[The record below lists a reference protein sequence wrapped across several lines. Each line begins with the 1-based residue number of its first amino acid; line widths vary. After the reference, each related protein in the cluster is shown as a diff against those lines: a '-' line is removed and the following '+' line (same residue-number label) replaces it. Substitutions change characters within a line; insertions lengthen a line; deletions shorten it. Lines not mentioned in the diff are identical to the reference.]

1 MMKMNKVIIFNGPP
15 SSGKDLFASILYKYM
30 VTNEAHHNFANRLT
44 FKKTLIDLTQKYY
57 QISSY
62 EWSERYNEAGLKEIG
77 WDKLGGLSQREALI
91 DMSENK
97 IKPMLGNDFLGKAL
111 AFDVRKSGPAYYN
124 TYYLV
129 SDGGFKEELQPIIDK
144 VGEDNVIVLRLHRD
158 GYDFSGDSRGYIED
172 DWFPNIRIYDIE
184 SGEQNKTFKEIM
196 NYLFG

>member
-15 SSGKDLFASILYKYM
+15 SSGKDLFASMLYDELYYNN
-30 VTNEAHHNFANRLT
+30 VNDNIYTNKLS
-44 FKKTLIDLTQKYY
+44 FKKTLVDLTKKYY

-62 EWSERYNEAGLKEIG
+62 EWNKRYDETGLKEVG

-97 IKPMLGNDFLGKAL
+97 IKPVLGNDFFGKAL
-111 AFDVRKSGPAYYN
+111 AFYIDVDDCDN
-124 TYYLV
+124 YYLV

-144 VGEDNVIVLRLHRD
+144 VGEDNVIALRLHRD

-184 SGEQNKTFKEIM
+184 SGEHNKTFKEIM